1 MKNKGFTLAEVLGV
15 VVILGL
21 LVIVSFPP
29 LLNQLKK
36 SKKTLSDAELKIIGE
51 AAGLYVDD
59 HASSYPAVDN
69 NVYCIGLDKLI
80 KNGYLKSPIID
91 VTTNEEIDES
101 NNEVRVLI
109 NGQND
114 YSYEL
119 RDKTTSDKCVEIRA

>member
-21 LVIVSFPP
+21 LVIVAFPP

-36 SKKTLSDAELKIIGE
+36 SKNTLSEAELKILGE
-51 AAGLYVDD
+51 AAGLYIDD
-59 HASSYPAVDN
+59 HLSNYPTVED
-69 NVYCIGLDKLI
+69 NVYCISLDTLV

-91 VTTNEEIDES
+91 ATTNEEINEV
-101 NNEVRVLI
+101 NNEIRVVI

-114 YSYEL
+114 YSYDL